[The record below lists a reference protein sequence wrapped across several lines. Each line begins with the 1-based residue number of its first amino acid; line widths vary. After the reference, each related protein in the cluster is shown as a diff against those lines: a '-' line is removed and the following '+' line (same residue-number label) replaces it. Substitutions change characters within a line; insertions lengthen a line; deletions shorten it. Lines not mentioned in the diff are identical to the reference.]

1 MITNQENLSI
11 SDFQAIKDKFL
22 YLTDDIVVS
31 DWLINL
37 PDNPSQRIRINFFAT
52 VLCIEGEI
60 HVEINGRP
68 FILTAG
74 NLLIVFPTMQIQLT
88 FITKQFKICL
98 VGFSTRFL
106 HRRRQ
111 QLNRRIK
118 LFQDISNNPI
128 IQKNDGQTNK
138 YRNYAELIYEKVTS
152 HEQSYFKEDILE
164 YLFSSLLCELI
175 EEIINS
181 RLGESKNEEP
191 QITGKAKFQRG
202 DAIFSTFMKY
212 VSEDNGKHRSLSYF
226 ADKMCYTSKYL
237 SLVIKQVSG
246 RSSIEWINEMA
257 IEQIKY
263 QLIYTDKPMKEIADY
278 FEFPNQSFFG
288 KYVKAHLGMSPAKY
302 REEKAKG

>member
-1 MITNQENLSI
+1 MITEQDTLNI
-11 SDFQAIKDKFL
+11 SDFQVIKDKLL
-22 YLTDDIVVS
+22 YHTDDIVVS

-52 VLCIEGEI
+52 VICIEGEI
-60 HVEINGRP
+60 HMEINGRP
-68 FILTAG
+68 FVLTAD
-74 NLLIVFPTMQIQLT
+74 NLLIVFPTMQLKLT

-111 QLNRRIK
+111 QFNKRIK
-118 LFQDISNNPI
+118 LFLDISNNPI
-128 IQKNDGQTNK
+128 IQKNDVEQTNK
-138 YRNYAELIYEKVTS
+138 YRNYAELINEKVTS

-181 RLGESKNEEP
+181 RLGENKNEDP
-191 QITGKAKFQRG
+191 PIIGRAKLQRG
-202 DAIFSTFMKY
+202 DAIFSAFMKY
-212 VSEDNGKHRSLSYF
+212 VSEDNGKHRSLGYF

-246 RSSIEWINEMA
+246 RSSIDWINEMA

-288 KYVKAHLGMSPAKY
+288 KYVKTHLGMS
-302 REEKAKG
+302 